1 MPEAIRVFVN
11 ERAVSVPPG
20 AAVLDAVRAL
30 DPGLAE
36 RLAAGR
42 AYATDARGV
51 PVESAAPLG
60 AGAILRVIVPARRGA
75 EDDASA

>member
-11 ERAVSVPPG
+11 ERPVSVPPG
-20 AAVLDAVRAL
+20 AAVLDAVRAF
-30 DPGLAE
+30 DAVLAD
-36 RLAAGR
+36 RLAAGG
-42 AYATDARGV
+42 AYATDGRGV
-51 PVESAAPLG
+51 PVEPAAILG

>member
-11 ERAVSVPPG
+11 ERPVSVPPG

-36 RLAAGR
+36 SLAAGR
-42 AYATDARGV
+42 AHATDARGV
-51 PVESAAPLG
+51 AVASAAPLA

-75 EDDASA
+75 EDNATA